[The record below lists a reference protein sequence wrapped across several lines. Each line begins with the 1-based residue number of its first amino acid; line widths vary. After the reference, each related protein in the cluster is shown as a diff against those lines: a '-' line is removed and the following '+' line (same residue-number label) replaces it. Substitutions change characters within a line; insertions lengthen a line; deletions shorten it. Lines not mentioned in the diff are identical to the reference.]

1 MWNCC
6 HLSASSVDTIQTMGQ
21 FTVSLYSKLHT
32 LGAFVFS
39 CNLPPALL
47 AEWLGSFMP
56 YCCNTGGRTVT
67 KIRVIT
73 KLTLERKLTLEWN
86 ILLPLLSELDHES
99 ITPPAPPPP
108 PHQGVLLKPSPSYL
122 LKNDPLTGNHY
133 PFKKTAPPGFWCG
146 WKQGFRLPFKVSV

>member
-108 PHQGVLLKPSPSYL
+108 PPPPPGSPSE
-122 LKNDPLTGNHY
+122 T
-133 PFKKTAPPGFWCG
+133 
-146 WKQGFRLPFKVSV
+146 LPFLSAQKWPPDREPLPFQEDCPSGLLVWLKTGLPPTF